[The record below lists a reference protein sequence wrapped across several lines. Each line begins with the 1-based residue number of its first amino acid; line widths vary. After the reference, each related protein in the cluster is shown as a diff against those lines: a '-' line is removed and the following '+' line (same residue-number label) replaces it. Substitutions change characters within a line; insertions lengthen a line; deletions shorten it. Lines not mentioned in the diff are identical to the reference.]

1 MIKDNSNS
9 KFSFWQKF
17 AGKKMLVQ
25 IYWKALCT
33 HAGRPNITRNCGW
46 VGKMMK
52 LRHKALKTH

>member
-46 VGKMMK
+46 V
-52 LRHKALKTH
+52 